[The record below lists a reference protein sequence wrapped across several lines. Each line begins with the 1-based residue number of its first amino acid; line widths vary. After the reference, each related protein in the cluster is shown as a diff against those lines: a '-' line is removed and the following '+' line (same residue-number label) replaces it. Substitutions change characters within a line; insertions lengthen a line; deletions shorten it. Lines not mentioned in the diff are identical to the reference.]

1 MNSVQ
6 SREVAH
12 QPGDHRGGNVLCK
25 VDWNEKQ
32 PGACSLPLSEL
43 PEFTILVDLGG
54 RAFIEVG
61 SVLFLHPP

>member
-12 QPGDHRGGNVLCK
+12 KPGDHREGNALCK
-25 VDWNEKQ
+25 VDWHEKL

-43 PEFTILVDLGG
+43 PEFTVLVDLGG
-54 RAFIEVG
+54 RALTEVG
-61 SVLFLHPP
+61 SVLYLHLP